1 MKINSLNGSI
11 NYKGSASFVKNLK
24 SAAADSFARIDQ
36 IGEGTNIAL
45 DFIGKA
51 VVVPAVI
58 LAVSKEDKEK
68 KEYSALKN
76 PVAATIQ
83 LLMEVP
89 ILMAGSKFIEKLANS
104 GALDPKTGA
113 KLYNENEAKK
123 MFLYLVQQ
131 ASQNDETF
139 AQKSK
144 ELVEKLEKEGLSKN
158 IKENFENLIK
168 NSKNNTDKKLLSA
181 ALSGYDCTKK
191 RLFHLQNRVC
201 FIAALALTPILCKAE
216 DFIFPKIMNLIIK
229 KPQKQIKKEP
239 SFTLEKYINLSKQGG
254 VK

>member
-11 NYKGSASFVKNLK
+11 NFKGGTGLSKGFRYTLGEG
-24 SAAADSFARIDQ
+24 FAKIDQ

-51 VVVPAVI
+51 VIVPAVI

-89 ILMAGSKFIEKLANS
+89 ILMACSKFIEKLANS
-104 GALDPKTGA
+104 GALDPQTGI
-113 KLYNENEAKK
+113 KHYNESEAKK
-123 MFLYLVQQ
+123 LFLHFAER
-131 ASQNDETF
+131 ASENDKTF
-139 AQKSK
+139 EEKSK
-144 ELVEKLEKEGLSKN
+144 ELITRLDKEGLTKKL
-158 IKENFENLIK
+158 KEDFEILIK
-168 NSKNNTDKKLLSA
+168 NLKNPTDKKLLGSA
-181 ALSGYDCTKK
+181 LEGYNHTKK
-191 RLFHLQNRVC
+191 MLFHLQNRIS
-201 FIAALALTPILCKAE
+201 FIAALALTPVLCMAE

-229 KPQKQIKKEP
+229 KPQEPVEKERP
-239 SFTLEKYINLSKQGG
+239 ITFEKYINLIRQGG